1 MRFEETKELVMK
13 RNTNEKI
20 DRIADML
27 NDFLKSGIA
36 VAEIKDWESEY
47 SRPELCRLGIDYAM
61 RSRCIDGIRTRVSY
75 GHIYIVRLEK

>member
-1 MRFEETKELVMK
+1 MRFEETEVLVVK

-20 DRIADML
+20 DRIAEML
-27 NDFLKSGIA
+27 NDFLKSGIE

-61 RSRCIDGIRTRVSY
+61 RTRCIDGIRTRVSY
-75 GHIYIVRLEK
+75 GHIYIVRVEK